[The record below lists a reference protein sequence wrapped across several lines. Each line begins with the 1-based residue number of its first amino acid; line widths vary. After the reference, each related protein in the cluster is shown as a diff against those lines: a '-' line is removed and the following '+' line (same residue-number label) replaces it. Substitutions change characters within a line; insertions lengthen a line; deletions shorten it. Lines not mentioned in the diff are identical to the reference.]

1 MCKQECDG
9 AKDAPWPSA
18 PCFAICTQVMIYL
31 NFVLIPNSGFAGLH
45 YIALF
50 LVPFLMQTVDV
61 CVEASFCV

>member
-1 MCKQECDG
+1 
-9 AKDAPWPSA
+9 
-18 PCFAICTQVMIYL
+18 MIYL